1 MRISVNLATRPFV
14 ELRPFFLRLRLTMAA
29 LAVLGVGLAIAAHLI
44 SAKAETQ
51 QVDMDR
57 LRNLTI
63 ATQNAK
69 LQTEQRLRQPANA
82 AVLDRA
88 QFLNTLFLRKS
99 FSWTA
104 VMMDL
109 EDVLPA
115 GVQVTSI
122 EPSVTTDGAVTIR
135 LRVAG
140 ERDRAVQL
148 VRNLERSRRF
158 LQPRLGSESAQAKE
172 TTGTNGQRIS
182 PGVPNQSGIPL
193 PPPGVEFEILAV
205 YNPLPAGESF
215 HVGHGRASL
224 ETAALDSGAD
234 GSARAAMQET
244 RQASV
249 SKPVAIPSRIQEVA
263 PAQPA
268 PVSAFGSGNGNGNTS
283 ANARHGYPRDGVV
296 LPPYARAPRSQDG
309 RTPPLPPTEGGPL

>member
-1 MRISVNLATRPFV
+1 MRISVNLATRPFI
-14 ELRPFFLRLRLTMAA
+14 ELRPFFLRLRLIMVA
-29 LAVLGVGLAIAAHLI
+29 LAVLGIALAVGAHLI

-51 QVDMDR
+51 QIEMDR

-69 LQTEQRLRQPANA
+69 LQTEGRLRQPGNA

-88 QFLNTLFLRKS
+88 HFLNTLFLRKS

-109 EDVLPA
+109 EDVLPT

-122 EPSVTTDGAVTIR
+122 EPTVTADGAVTIR

-172 TTGTNGQRIS
+172 TVGANGQRVN
-182 PGVPNQSGIPL
+182 PNAPNLAGVPL

-205 YNPLPAGESF
+205 YNPLPAGEAYR
-215 HVGHGRASL
+215 VGHGRAVP
-224 ETAALDSGAD
+224 A
-234 GSARAAMQET
+234 
-244 RQASV
+244 ASV
-249 SKPVAIPSRIQEVA
+249 GGNAEAMGMPS
-263 PAQPA
+263 AQPA
-268 PVSAFGSGNGNGNTS
+268 AALVPATAGEAAPATVPSGAAVTSGAVNPGVNSGVNPNTS
-283 ANARHGYPRDGVV
+283 FHRGYPRDGVV
-296 LPPYARAPRSQDG
+296 LPPYSRPPRPQDG
-309 RTPPLPPTEGGPL
+309 RIPPPPANGEGPL